1 MRTATT
7 IMKTGNLFRLVRLL
21 SVLLALGSP
30 AWAAGE
36 PQFHAELDQSSIGLD
51 DTVSLKLTLLS
62 EGGASASVPTFNAPD
77 FDVVN
82 SYDSDFTESYYD
94 SSTGRFGMKNSQ
106 QVTKVLK
113 PSREG
118 DLRIT
123 KIQIRVNGQI
133 KSAPDLIVHVGA
145 AGAGTPPPRTYGGG
159 GVGLR
164 GAGKPTAD
172 KVILRAEVDKS
183 RVYKGE
189 QIVVS
194 YYLYRRVRMLNVQ
207 VDKFPQLPG
216 FFREELEMPVM
227 QPRMES
233 ESVVLDGVPY
243 QRSLLTRYAAYPL
256 QEGELS
262 LDPMGVK
269 YTYYADS
276 GISDD
281 GDDPIMNLFK
291 SMAPREASVESQPVK
306 VEVVPLPTDGR
317 PASFSGGLGD
327 FEVVSA
333 VDKTQTR
340 ANEAITLTIKVEGRG
355 NVAAVGEPKIKWPQ
369 NIEVYDTKSSVK
381 TARGGL
387 GTKIFETLLIP
398 RTAGVVTLPGAEFSF
413 FDPAKKKYVTRT
425 TEPIQ
430 VSVGEAVAGAAST
443 LVPSTSQQVGQAA
456 EGEAKS
462 GAPAAPAL
470 EPRDLKFSALS
481 KAADSFGGLPFWR
494 IIYIAASIA
503 IVFFLSLIG
512 RDLFLQIRKRGA
524 ELRVSRMRS
533 QSRSWDRLNQS
544 AKEAVSGASWAE
556 VAKSYE
562 TLESLLFDAI
572 DHLWAV
578 GARSLPRSALR
589 AVLVD
594 EKGLEESAWH
604 SLDQLLE
611 FSELV
616 RFGGAGD
623 SQLESRARSEL
634 GQWVI
639 AAQGIGKQL
648 EKLKPRP

>member
-1 MRTATT
+1 
-7 IMKTGNLFRLVRLL
+7 MKTGNLFRLVRLL

>member
-1 MRTATT
+1 
-7 IMKTGNLFRLVRLL
+7 MKTGKLFRFVRLL
-21 SVLLALGSP
+21 SVLLMLGSP

-82 SYDSDFTESYYD
+82 SYDSNFTESYYD

-133 KSAPDLIVHVGA
+133 KSAPDLVVHVGA

-189 QIVVS
+189 QVVVS

-306 VEVVPLPTDGR
+306 VAVVPLPTDGR

-381 TARGGL
+381 TARGGM

-398 RTAGVVTLPGAEFSF
+398 RTAGEVTLPGAEFSF
-413 FDPAKKKYVTRT
+413 FDPTKKKYVTRT
-425 TEPIQ
+425 TAPIQ
-430 VSVGEAVAGAAST
+430 VAVGEAVAGASSPVAN
-443 LVPSTSQQVGQAA
+443 STSQIGQVGQTSRAA
-456 EGEAKS
+456 DDGQATGS
-462 GAPAAPAL
+462 ASAAPAL
-470 EPRDLKFSALS
+470 EPRDLKFTALS

-512 RDLFLQIRKRGA
+512 RDLFLQIRKHGT
-524 ELRVSRMRS
+524 ELRASRMRS

-544 AKEAVSGASWAE
+544 AREAVSGASWAE

-572 DHLWAV
+572 DHLCAV

-589 AVLVD
+589 VVLVD
-594 EKGLEESAWH
+594 EKGLEESVWH
-604 SLDQLLE
+604 SIDQLLQ

-623 SQLESRARSEL
+623 SQLESRARGEL
-634 GQWVI
+634 GQWVS